1 MPFKGGIIMGIKQTL
16 VSFMKET
23 AYSPMDL
30 EELCAVFDIQPNEYK
45 AFKKTLR
52 TMEAEGLIVKTKRDR
67 YKVAG
72 KEEIIMMVLLLELQ
86 KYIKEGLVFLFQMKK
101 DRKMYLYQA
110 ML

>member
-1 MPFKGGIIMGIKQTL
+1 MGIKQTL

-52 TMEAEGLIVKTKRDR
+52 TMEAEGLIVKPKEIDIKLQEKKR
-67 YKVAG
+67 
-72 KEEIIMMVLLLELQ
+72 
-86 KYIKEGLVFLFQMKK
+86 
-101 DRKMYLYQA
+101 
-110 ML
+110 

>member
-1 MPFKGGIIMGIKQTL
+1 MGIKQTL

-72 KEEIIMMVLLLELQ
+72 KEEINN
-86 KYIKEGLVFLFQMKK
+86 YDGLVRSTSKRVWFSYS
-101 DRKMYLYQA
+101 R
-110 ML
+110 